1 MSARIGRPT
10 PRIEGRAKVTG
21 AARFAAERSLPGLH
35 HAAIVPSK
43 VAAGQIT
50 VLDTAAALAL
60 PGVLAV
66 LDHRNAPR
74 LAPVKIFPFGPAGEG
89 WMPLQ
94 GDRVAYA
101 GQAVALVV
109 ARTPEIATHAASLV
123 RVAYAA
129 EPPRTMT
136 ALLDAG
142 EAGDEL
148 PEPLRRIADA
158 TRGDVAHGLA
168 EADVVVEGTWDTP
181 SHIHNALEL
190 AATVAERDAGTG
202 TLLLHDSTQWVLG
215 ARRTVADA
223 LGLELGKVRVLCPYT
238 GGGFGSKCF
247 TWAHTIL
254 AAAAAWHLNVPVRLV
269 QPRAQT
275 HTSFGNRPQA
285 RQTLTLGARSDGT
298 LTAIRHHAV
307 EQTSVMDSFIRPA
320 GEVSEV
326 LYATPNLETR
336 HRMLRVHSSTPT
348 NMRAPAESFGSFA
361 LEGVMDELAWKLG
374 MDPLALRRRNL
385 PAAHPDGLPWSSCR
399 LGACYDAGATAFGW
413 DQRPLSPGTLRD
425 GDTLIGWGMAAG
437 CYGSYRSQAAVRVML
452 HADGTAEVASATHE
466 IGSGTATL
474 MAMVAAEELGLEVG
488 RVAVL
493 LGDTDLPAAPV
504 HGASRTAA
512 TIGPAV
518 QAAARALRQQ
528 VLALASPGRNAAE
541 PLADVLRKAGI
552 AQMTS
557 EERAGPPELDDKAFA
572 TMASGINTIRQ
583 PKTKTA
589 AMYAFCAHFVEVRV
603 RPARGEVRVSRI
615 VSRLAAGRILNP
627 MGARSQALGSIVFG
641 LGMALHEA
649 VVWDP
654 ALGRQVSASPTDYHI
669 AGGPDVPEALDLGF
683 VEEQDTLVNG
693 LGAKG
698 VAELGLVG
706 FAAAVA
712 NGVWHATGLRVRA
725 LPVTPALLLAEQGT
739 GWDGKARRHGQPFGS

>member
-1 MSARIGRPT
+1 MSARIGQPT

-21 AARFAAERSLPGLH
+21 AARYAAERVLPGLH
-35 HAAIVPSK
+35 HAVIVPATI
-43 VAAGQIT
+43 AAGR
-50 VLDTAAALAL
+50 VSSLDAAAALAL
-60 PGVLAV
+60 DGVLAV
-66 LDHRNAPR
+66 LDHRSAPH

-89 WMPLQ
+89 RMPLQ
-94 GDRVAYA
+94 DDRVAYA

-109 ARTPEIATHAASLV
+109 ARTPEIAAYAAGLV
-123 RVAYAA
+123 RVGYAA
-129 EPPRTMT
+129 DPPRTMT
-136 ALLDAG
+136 ALIEAG
-142 EAGDEL
+142 EPGDEL
-148 PEPLRRIADA
+148 PEPLRKITDA
-158 TRGDVAHGLA
+158 TRGDVVQGLA
-168 EADVVVEGTWDTP
+168 GADATVEGTWDTP
-181 SHIHNALEL
+181 AHIHNALEL
-190 AATVAERDAGTG
+190 AATVAEWDAAAG

-223 LGLELGKVRVLCPYT
+223 LGLAPDRVRVLCPFT
-238 GGGFGSKCF
+238 GGGFGSKCS
-247 TWAHTIL
+247 TWPHTLL
-254 AAAAAWHLNVPVRLV
+254 AAAAARHLGIPVRLV

-275 HTSFGNRPQA
+275 HTAFGCRPQA
-285 RQTLTLGARSDGT
+285 RQVLTLGARRDGT
-298 LTAIRHHAV
+298 LTAIRHHAI

-336 HRMLRVHSSTPT
+336 HRMLPVNSSTPT

-361 LEGVMDELAWKLG
+361 LEGAMDEMAEALG
-374 MDPLALRRRNL
+374 IDPLELRRRNL
-385 PAAHPDGLPWSSCR
+385 SAAHPDGLPWSSCG
-399 LGACYDAGATAFGW
+399 LGACYDEGAAAFGW
-413 DQRPLSPGTLRD
+413 ERRPLRPGTLRD

-437 CYGSYRSQAAVRVML
+437 CYGSYRSQAAVRATL
-452 HADGTAEVASATHE
+452 HADGTAEVACATHE

-474 MAMVAAEELGLEVG
+474 IAMVAAEELGLEVDQ
-488 RVAVL
+488 VTVL

-518 QAAARALRQQ
+518 QAAARALRHQ
-528 VLALASPGRNAAE
+528 VLALAAPGRNE
-541 PLADVLRKAGI
+541 TGPLADVLRAAGV
-552 AQMTS
+552 AQLTS
-557 EERAGPPELDDKAFA
+557 EEQAGPPELDNAAFA

-583 PKTKTA
+583 PKTKTT

-603 RPARGEVRVSRI
+603 RPARGEIRVSRI

-627 MGARSQALGSIVFG
+627 TGARSQALGSIVFG
-641 LGMALHEA
+641 IGMALHEA

-669 AGGPDVPEALDLGF
+669 AGGPDVPEALDIGF
-683 VEEQDTLVNG
+683 VEERDELVNE

-706 FAAAVA
+706 FAGAVA
-712 NGVWHATGLRVRA
+712 NAVWHATGRRIRQV
-725 LPVTPALLLAEQGT
+725 PITPALLLSTPSGI
-739 GWDGKARRHGQPFGS
+739 GR

>member
-1 MSARIGRPT
+1 MSARIGQPM
-10 PRIEGRAKVTG
+10 PRVEGRAKVTG
-21 AARFAAERSLPGLH
+21 AARYAAERTLPGLH
-35 HAAIVPSK
+35 HAVIVPST
-43 VAAGQIT
+43 VAAGRIT
-50 VLDTAAALAL
+50 ALDTAAALAL
-60 PGVLAV
+60 PGVLAA

-74 LAPVKIFPFGPAGEG
+74 LAPIKIFPFGPAGEG
-89 WMPLQ
+89 RMPLQ
-94 GDRVAYA
+94 DNRVAYA

-109 ARTPEIATHAASLV
+109 ARTPEIAAQAASLV
-123 RVAYAA
+123 RAEYAPA
-129 EPPRTMT
+129 PPRTMT
-136 ALLDAG
+136 ALLDNG

-148 PEPLRRIADA
+148 PEPLRKITDA
-158 TRGDVAHGLA
+158 TRGDAARGLA
-168 EADVVVEGTWDTP
+168 EADTTVQGIWDTP

-190 AATVAERDAGTG
+190 AATVAEWDAEAG

-223 LGLELGKVRVLCPYT
+223 LRLELDKVRVLCPFT

-247 TWAHTIL
+247 TWPHTIL
-254 AAAAAWHLNVPVRLV
+254 AAAAARHLNVPVRLV
-269 QPRAQT
+269 QPRVQT

-285 RQTLTLGARSDGT
+285 RQSLTLGARRDGA

-307 EQTSVMDSFIRPA
+307 EQTSMMDSFIRPA

-326 LYATPNLETR
+326 LYAVPNLETR

-361 LEGVMDELAWKLG
+361 LEGAMDELAEALG

-385 PAAHPDGLPWSSCR
+385 PATHPDGLPWSSCG
-399 LGACYDAGATAFGW
+399 LGACFDQGAAAFGW
-413 DQRPLSPGTLRD
+413 DRRPLPPGTMRD
-425 GDTLIGWGMAAG
+425 GDALVGWGMAAG
-437 CYGSYRSQAAVRVML
+437 CYGSYRSQAAARVTL

-474 MAMVAAEELGLEVG
+474 MAMAAAEELGLEVD
-488 RVAVL
+488 RVSVL
-493 LGDTDLPAAPV
+493 LGDTNLPAAPV

-518 QAAARALRQQ
+518 QAAARALKQH
-528 VLALASPGRNAAE
+528 VLALAGPGRNEAA
-541 PLADVLRKAGI
+541 PLADLLRAAEV
-552 AQMTS
+552 AQVTS
-557 EERAGPPELDDKAFA
+557 EGRAGPPELDDKAFA

-615 VSRLAAGRILNP
+615 VSRLDAGRILNP
-627 MGARSQALGSIVFG
+627 TGARSQALGSIVFG

-669 AGGPDVPEALDLGF
+669 AAGPDVPEALDIGF
-683 VEEQDTLVNG
+683 VGTDDALVNE

-706 FAAAVA
+706 FAGAVA
-712 NGVWHATGLRVRA
+712 NAVWHATGRRIRRV
-725 LPVTPALLLAEQGT
+725 PVTAALLLPDSIVSG
-739 GWDGKARRHGQPFGS
+739 R